1 MKEMLMNA
9 KERIEGKFLAFIA
22 PAYVMVSQTM
32 YAIADEQAQNSAL
45 VSRANSATTTLYNDV
60 KSISGGLV
68 IATVAVALLFSLV
81 PGAGEDGIKKS
92 RTAAKAAVVAWLVI
106 MLAPVIKDW
115 VTDLLALG
123 A

>member
-1 MKEMLMNA
+1 MKEMLKTA

-32 YAIADEQAQNSAL
+32 YANATLTE
-45 VSRANSATTTLYNDV
+45 VTTKATTGLYNDI

-92 RTAAKAAVVAWLVI
+92 RTAAKAAVIAWLVI
-106 MLAPVIKDW
+106 MLAPAIKTW
-115 VTDLLALG
+115 VEGLLGLA

>member
-1 MKEMLMNA
+1 MLMNA

-22 PAYVMVSQTM
+22 PAYVLVSQTM
-32 YAIADEQAQNSAL
+32 YANASSLTEMTTN
-45 VSRANSATTTLYNDV
+45 ATTGLYNDV

-106 MLAPVIKDW
+106 MLAPVIKTW
-115 VTDLLALG
+115 VEGLLGLTA
-123 A
+123 